1 MKKPEKSDKHRD
13 IWTRSE
19 LDFVKTFYGVMETVV
34 IAGTEENDGGRPL
47 GGTYAGRKDDG
58 RTLPSLDGGGKRD
71 YPSLLCSRERRHG

>member
-34 IAGTEENDGGRPL
+34 IAQELRRTTEAVRW
-47 GGTYAGRKDDG
+47 A
-58 RTLPSLDGGGKRD
+58 
-71 YPSLLCSRERRHG
+71 